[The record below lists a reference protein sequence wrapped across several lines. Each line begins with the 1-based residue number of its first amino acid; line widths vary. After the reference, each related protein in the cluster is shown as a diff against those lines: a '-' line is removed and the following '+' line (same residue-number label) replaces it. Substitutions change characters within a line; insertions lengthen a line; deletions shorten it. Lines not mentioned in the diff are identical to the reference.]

1 MITDI
6 TATVLAFG
14 LIAAIV
20 VVLFK
25 CIKGD
30 SDD

>member
-6 TATVLAFG
+6 TATLVAFG
-14 LIAAIV
+14 LIAAVIF
-20 VVLFK
+20 VLFK
-25 CIKGD
+25 CIKSD